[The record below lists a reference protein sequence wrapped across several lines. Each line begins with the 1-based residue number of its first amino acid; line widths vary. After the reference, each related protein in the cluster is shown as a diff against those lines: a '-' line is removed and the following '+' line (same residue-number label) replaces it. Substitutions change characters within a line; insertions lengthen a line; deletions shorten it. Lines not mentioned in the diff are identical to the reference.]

1 MVVAV
6 VGIIRGSVLVD
17 VEVDEEQRKDKEHSH
32 GNADCDSDAGF
43 VGETMRGS
51 AGGTEFREIRR
62 RLIGEDIRRLDGER

>member
-6 VGIIRGSVLVD
+6 VGIIRGSVLMD

-51 AGGTEFREIRR
+51 AGGTKFREIRR
-62 RLIGEDIRRLDGER
+62 RLIGEDIRRLNRER